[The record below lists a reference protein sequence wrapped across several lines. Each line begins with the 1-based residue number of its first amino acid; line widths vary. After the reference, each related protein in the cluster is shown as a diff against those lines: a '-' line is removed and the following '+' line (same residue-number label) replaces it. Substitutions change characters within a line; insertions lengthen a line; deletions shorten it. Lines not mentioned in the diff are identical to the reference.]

1 MAARWLDQP
10 GCSWKKRQ
18 RNKGYGGRSYC
29 QAGKEFSVV
38 SVRMCWMPATRRL
51 GTGMVAMIVVM
62 MVMVVGGMGM
72 RMIRGGFNAPFLI
85 IMVMV
90 QEGEM
95 ERVGERLQRQA
106 EAHKG
111 SKEPSGCF
119 LWLSVNHLVDPQLP
133 R

>member
-1 MAARWLDQP
+1 M
-10 GCSWKKRQ
+10 
-18 RNKGYGGRSYC
+18 
-29 QAGKEFSVV
+29 V
-38 SVRMCWMPATRRL
+38 SVRMRWMSAIRRL
-51 GTGMVAMIVVM
+51 GTGMVGVIVVM
-62 MVMVVGGMGM
+62 MIMVVGGMGM
-72 RMIRGGFNAPFLI
+72 RMIREGFNAPFLI

-95 ERVGERLQRQA
+95 ERVGERLQREA

-111 SKEPSGCF
+111 PKEPFGCF